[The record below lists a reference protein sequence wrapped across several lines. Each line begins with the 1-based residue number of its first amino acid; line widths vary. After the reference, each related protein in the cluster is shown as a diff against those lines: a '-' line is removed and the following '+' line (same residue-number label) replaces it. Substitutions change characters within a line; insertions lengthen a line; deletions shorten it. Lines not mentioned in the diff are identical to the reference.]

1 MEITQPGTG
10 TVRMS
15 FRNVGEATG
24 NYGRESNTQS
34 EIPNYAERSGEEWG
48 TIAANSN
55 KKTMWENGIETL
67 VPAELS
73 ISIDSGPL
81 DPGTEMQFQYVMS
94 FYGSGNWNDR
104 QKIYFN
110 FRVQVH
116 SPGSM
121 LVFPFAINNNLRVGD
136 VSQISLF
143 IFNIGKG
150 GEIPYYNVTV
160 PPEAAQFMDIDRQC
174 ENGNCAIA
182 EAPAFQRVTV
192 TLSADLPSRTAPY
205 QTVFKVSS
213 PNGTIPIQVRINV
226 AVGKTNSST
235 TTANYINLPE
245 AGVEKNIYDKCYPVC
260 KSANDTAA
268 TEYRNCYTDAVVVLA
283 ATDAI
288 AKCGNC
294 QTPKT
299 LACKD
304 VPVRTFTTEVLAP
317 IEILIEAHDKYSA
330 NSIDED
336 TFVVS
341 WKKLQDSETSLDQAQ
356 ARSGQAN
363 AIRVDGNTY
372 STNVVPEWRG
382 NYLVQIWR
390 KLNKPDL
397 VTLCNSAPLN
407 HTQCYDKIKFDKVLQ
422 AINVNCPQSAS
433 NNERG
438 DACLCNAGYE
448 PLSTSGIKHKC
459 KMCCRRFKSAVGE
472 DAECGP
478 GSYSAVDGATNCT
491 MSPPGYRQMLCR
503 SNWLNCNSGTSDKYA
518 PEGSSECK
526 TCPVPLEILQ
536 GSDAAS
542 IDDCVCPAGYYKQ
555 RREDGSFKD
564 CILCP
569 SGATCK
575 QGTEN
580 IGNIIGNP
588 GFWRPSTTTAEFWPC
603 NVPTTKESTSEW
615 NLWLNCLGG
624 AVSTCAPVFR
634 WDKALVPNKD
644 GEAMLVSEALSTF
657 NLQRSTDDLGNY
669 ANMST
674 TKIWFSTIYVAYIA
688 P

>member
-1 MEITQPGTG
+1 M
-10 TVRMS
+10 
-15 FRNVGEATG
+15 
-24 NYGRESNTQS
+24 
-34 EIPNYAERSGEEWG
+34 
-48 TIAANSN
+48 
-55 KKTMWENGIETL
+55 
-67 VPAELS
+67 
-73 ISIDSGPL
+73 SGPL

-104 QKIYFN
+104 QKIYLQ

-213 PNGTIPIQVRINV
+213 PNGTVPVQVRINV

-304 VPVRTFTTEVLAP
+304 VPVR
-317 IEILIEAHDKYSA
+317 
-330 NSIDED
+330 
-336 TFVVS
+336 
-341 WKKLQDSETSLDQAQ
+341 SL
-356 ARSGQAN
+356 RS
-363 AIRVDGNTY
+363 
-372 STNVVPEWRG
+372 P
-382 NYLVQIWR
+382 
-390 KLNKPDL
+390 
-397 VTLCNSAPLN
+397 
-407 HTQCYDKIKFDKVLQ
+407 
-422 AINVNCPQSAS
+422 
-433 NNERG
+433 
-438 DACLCNAGYE
+438 
-448 PLSTSGIKHKC
+448 
-459 KMCCRRFKSAVGE
+459 
-472 DAECGP
+472 
-478 GSYSAVDGATNCT
+478 CT
-491 MSPPGYRQMLCR
+491 
-503 SNWLNCNSGTSDKYA
+503 D
-518 PEGSSECK
+518 
-526 TCPVPLEILQ
+526 
-536 GSDAAS
+536 
-542 IDDCVCPAGYYKQ
+542 
-555 RREDGSFKD
+555 
-564 CILCP
+564 
-569 SGATCK
+569 
-575 QGTEN
+575 
-580 IGNIIGNP
+580 
-588 GFWRPSTTTAEFWPC
+588 
-603 NVPTTKESTSEW
+603 
-615 NLWLNCLGG
+615 
-624 AVSTCAPVFR
+624 
-634 WDKALVPNKD
+634 
-644 GEAMLVSEALSTF
+644 
-657 NLQRSTDDLGNY
+657 
-669 ANMST
+669 
-674 TKIWFSTIYVAYIA
+674 
-688 P
+688 